1 MPWSESADLASVY
14 LSRWCL
20 EERWIRE
27 QRSCGHQKNRGA
39 FFLCL
44 SMYSLTLRTQ
54 LHLSLSSLFSHSA
67 VHLSVT
73 SVFSGLH
80 LYVFLWVMLRLVI
93 WGSWVGYASRRAML
107 QQLHGVAMYSHD
119 EHHISAPYCWSERG
133 KGASATN
140 PSTAVLVI
148 HVRPSVTMSVR
159 HVGLFHVKHAFE

>member
-1 MPWSESADLASVY
+1 MAT
-14 LSRWCL
+14 R
-20 EERWIRE
+20 
-27 QRSCGHQKNRGA
+27 KNRGA

-44 SMYSLTLRTQ
+44 SIYLLTLRTQ
-54 LHLSLSSLFSHSA
+54 LHLSLFSFFSHSA

-80 LYVFLWVMLRLVI
+80 LYVFLWVMLGLVI

-107 QQLHGVAMYSHD
+107 QQLHGVTMYSHD
-119 EHHISAPYCWSERG
+119 EHHTSAPYCWSERG

-148 HVRPSVTMSVR
+148 ILRPSISHYVSPSCCPVPCKTRVWVAGLLPTCEWGMMSF
-159 HVGLFHVKHAFE
+159 LNNIF